1 MNLAV
6 DLKRQKEMNGN
17 NVAIVHEWLV
27 NYAGSEKC
35 VESFTNIYPDAEV
48 YALVDFL
55 DDEQRK
61 IILKG
66 KHAKTSFIQHL
77 PNAKTKH
84 RYYLPL
90 FPKAIELF
98 NMSNYDVVISS
109 SHAVAKGVKTNRKQ
123 LHISYCYSPMRYAW
137 DNADEYLVG
146 FKGTVAKFFLN
157 YLRKWDVK
165 SSKNPDYIIAISE
178 HIKNKIKRI
187 YNREADVIYPPVD
200 TDKFPLE
207 TNKEDY
213 YLAASR
219 LVPYKKIHLIVDAFA
234 KMLDKK
240 LVVIGSGPEKE
251 KILSK
256 ATPNVDV
263 IGYQDFESLRS
274 YMQKAKAFVFAA
286 EEDFGIVVVEAMAC
300 GTPVIAFGT
309 GGAAETVVEGKTG
322 ILFKE
327 QTTDS
332 IIEAIKRFEQI
343 NSSLNYSEISQHA
356 EKFSRKRF
364 EHNIKEYVNE
374 KLKSFNQTKSK
385 KKK

>member
-1 MNLAV
+1 M
-6 DLKRQKEMNGN
+6 KT
-17 NVAIVHEWLV
+17 AIVHEWLV

-35 VESFTNIYPDAEV
+35 VESFTNIYPDADV

-90 FPKAIELF
+90 FPKAIEQF
-98 NMSNYDVVISS
+98 NMSNCEVVISS

-146 FKGTVAKFFLN
+146 FKGSVAKIFLN
-157 YLRKWDVK
+157 YLRRWDVK

-178 HIKNKIKRI
+178 HIRKKIKRI
-187 YNREADVIYPPVD
+187 YNREPDVIYPPVD
-200 TDKFPLE
+200 TEKFPLE

-219 LVPYKKIHLIVDAFA
+219 LVPYKKIDLIVDAFA

-322 ILFKE
+322 ILFQE

-332 IIEAIKRFEQI
+332 IIEAVKRFEQI

-364 EHNIKEYVNE
+364 ENNIKEYVNE
-374 KLKSFNQTKSK
+374 KLKSYNHTKPK